1 MTIGEVARQ
10 AGVRASTIRFYEQ
23 GGLLPG
29 AIRSNGRRVYGESIL
44 ELLEVIEFAK
54 QSGFRLDEIRRL
66 FQSSPNNETVSL
78 RWRALVRA
86 KLDELKVQQERI
98 AAMRILLERA
108 EKCRCLDVAECGRVL
123 LKAKKAK
130 GTE

>member
-44 ELLEVIEFAK
+44 ELLEVIEFANRAGFVWTR
-54 QSGFRLDEIRRL
+54 SGGCFRARPIMRPSRCDGG
-66 FQSSPNNETVSL
+66 
-78 RWRALVRA
+78 RWFAPSW
-86 KLDELKVQQERI
+86 
-98 AAMRILLERA
+98 MN
-108 EKCRCLDVAECGRVL
+108 
-123 LKAKKAK
+123 
-130 GTE
+130 